1 MRLLAVLSLLTI
13 AGCFDPDEP
22 PCTFSCA
29 VGGVCPGD
37 YMCLPDGYCH
47 LGGKPGN
54 CGFSDAAVPP
64 MVDAGDMSIGDLTP
78 PMDDGMSPD
87 LLPPPDLMPLP
98 TCSNSMLDP
107 GETDVDCG
115 GPCAPALTCADTKGC
130 LVNGDCTNGYCRLS
144 DHTCRTPTC
153 SDVAKNGSETD
164 VDCGGSCVGSASKKC
179 AFNKMCSINADCIG
193 GSCPSGTC
201 VATCTDTVKD
211 GTETGVDC
219 GGSCAPGLK
228 CADTVGCAVDG
239 DCTNGYC
246 RLSDHTCRTPT
257 CADGVKNGGETG
269 TDCGGTCVATNTCGN
284 GMGCVAQGDCTS
296 GFCSGNV
303 CFAASCNNG
312 TPDVGE
318 TDTDCGGTCPKCAD
332 TKSCL
337 TSSDCTNANCLN
349 LVCQPFSALA
359 PCGTAAMYT
368 LDPLATSTI
377 MFNVGGNLLY
387 TPMCLTVHAGTM
399 ITFQGATASDTFDVH
414 PLTPSTRGTSGNP
427 IVAQLGG
434 ATSVT
439 FTFGAAGFFPYFCA
453 MHGNNAGTAMMSGVV
468 QVIP

>member
-130 LVNGDCTNGYCRLS
+130 LVN
-144 DHTCRTPTC
+144 
-153 SDVAKNGSETD
+153 
-164 VDCGGSCVGSASKKC
+164 
-179 AFNKMCSINADCIG
+179 
-193 GSCPSGTC
+193 
-201 VATCTDTVKD
+201 
-211 GTETGVDC
+211 
-219 GGSCAPGLK
+219 
-228 CADTVGCAVDG
+228 G